1 MMKIWQRIGPV
12 LAILVLGVL
21 GPGKARAAADNAV
34 GLWRTED
41 GKGLREMFSC
51 GERLSGRLAG
61 FTPRPGSTGIPV
73 DDNNPD
79 PARRTQPLCGLML
92 MGDFRRT
99 AEGAWE
105 DGWIYDPKSGQTYH
119 ASVRPDGPDR
129 LRLRGYVGIPL
140 FGKTQVW
147 IRAPADAPRCKAS

>member
-1 MMKIWQRIGPV
+1 MAMTQRIGAGLLI
-12 LAILVLGVL
+12 LALSATGIASTL
-21 GPGKARAAADNAV
+21 AAADDAV

-41 GKGLREMFSC
+41 GRGLIEMTPC
-51 GERLSGRLAG
+51 GERLCGRLVG
-61 FTPRPGSTGIPV
+61 FTPRPGSPAVPV

-92 MGDFRRT
+92 MGGFRRT

-119 ASVRPDGPDR
+119 ATVRPDGPDR

-140 FGKTQVW
+140 FGQTQVW
-147 IRAPADAPRCKAS
+147 TRAPANAPRCKVS